1 MTAPAADR
9 PLLSDRPPSPSP
21 PLRHPF
27 QSQPDL
33 SNIEQDA
40 SMPIAI
46 IGMGFRGPGDAV
58 TVGRLWTMMVEGREA
73 WSPIPASR
81 WNPSAFFHPDHA
93 RHGTIN
99 VQGGHFLT
107 EDVSLFDAP
116 FFNLTGDEVAA
127 MDPQQRL
134 LLEVTYEGLENAGI
148 PLSKIMGSQAAC
160 FVGSFNADYMD
171 LLLRDPDFIPMYQC
185 TNAGQSRAMTA
196 NRISYFFDLKGP
208 SVTIDTAC
216 SGSLVALHLAC
227 QTLRTGDASVAI
239 AAGVNVILSHEFMS
253 TMTMMKFLSPNGR
266 CHTFDERA
274 DGYARGEAI
283 GCLILKPLKDA
294 IRDRDHIHAII
305 RGSGSN
311 QDGRTPGITLPSGA
325 AQEALIR
332 RVYETAGLNPVDTDF
347 VEAHGTGTQ
356 AGDPIETEALARV
369 FGPGRTAKRPLR
381 IGSIKTNV
389 GHLEGTSGVAGVI
402 KAVLM
407 LENRMFLPNRNFNT
421 LNPRILL
428 DEWKLKVQLECE
440 PWSTLGPHRVSVNSF
455 GYGGSNAHVVLED
468 AWGYMSEHGLTKLAR
483 PLVSCNVGNHVHSS
497 EARRTRVFLLS
508 AFDEDSITA
517 QIRHLRAYLL
527 SNGSGADDEF
537 MNNLAHTL
545 NERRTAHLY
554 RVGVLGSSAADVAE
568 ALVGVARVYKAP
580 RRPNVSFVFTGQGAQ
595 WCGMGKGLM
604 AAYPVFCQSIR
615 RIDAYMAGIHAPF
628 RTADI
633 LEAEDYAQLSHP
645 AFSQPICSALQIAL
659 VDLLAS
665 WGIHPDSVTGHSS
678 GEVAAAY
685 TAGALNMEDAMAV
698 AYYRGVVAGNL
709 SAYHSQGKGA
719 MLAIGISA
727 DDAQTYID
735 QLQSGKAS
743 VACIN
748 SPHSVTI
755 SGDESAI
762 QELEERV
769 RDKEVFSR
777 RLAVEVAYHSHHME
791 LVRDEYLKYIS
802 HIKPR
807 SEDEIAHCLSNRSVA
822 FYSSVSGTEIQPTEL
837 GPQYWVQNLL
847 GQVKFS
853 QSLRTLCFE
862 TRGNRNNPNYLGK
875 KRPRR
880 AGTARKINVD
890 FLLEIG
896 PHAALSGPIKQTLKG
911 DSRLDT
917 ADIMYISALM
927 RKHQAVATILTMVAI
942 LACSGLPV
950 NFRGINEPDP
960 SHEPHLIVDLPSY
973 PWNHS
978 RSYWAEPRLSK
989 VFRNRKY
996 PRTDILG
1003 VQDVMSSP
1011 FEPRWR
1017 NIIRVSETPWLMD
1030 HRIQSNIV
1038 YPAAGYITM
1047 AIEAVSQVA
1056 SVDAGDYTT
1065 TEFYLRGILIRS
1077 ALVLDETSAVEV
1089 ITSLRPS
1096 ENVYAFQGPS
1106 YEFHVYSVTDDDRWT
1121 EHCTGVVGVRIFSTG
1136 SSTAIGAARLCNEPR
1151 MAALDVQAF
1160 YENLASVGLEY
1171 GPCFAN
1177 ITQASY
1183 AGGAS
1188 IAEITIPDT
1197 EAVMPM
1203 NFQYPHFIHPCTL
1216 DGIIHSC
1223 FINTDM
1229 AGSPAVPVHI
1239 EEMEIR
1245 AKIEGTAGNR
1255 LDVRTWITKET
1266 KGEIVASFSVAG
1278 KDQRIAASINGLH
1291 CRRIDQGSTDS
1302 GTQIP
1307 KLAYNIEWKADP
1319 DMLPKK
1325 TLSNLLKGSPM
1336 LHDNDLEK
1344 EKLYEDYAL
1353 FYLRKTMNALKDTHF
1368 EGISPCI
1375 KLYLERLI
1383 HDEKRVG
1390 TKPISELDSEPA
1402 VLPGP
1407 EGKALCVMGHNLAAI
1422 LQGQFGGPTVS
1433 NDQFL
1438 WDAYWESSLHDP
1450 IYDSISKYLD
1460 LITHRDPMVSIL
1472 EIDAGTGLSSWRFLR
1487 RLTPSGGSS
1496 PRCSRYTVT
1505 SPDETVFETAAR
1517 TLSIWKRWVTFKKL
1531 DITEDL
1537 ESQGFN
1543 NLAYDVV
1550 IVSYG
1555 LHRVGS
1561 IQDAL
1566 ENIHLLLKPDG
1577 HLILVNS
1584 LQSPVDVIL
1593 FADREETWAD
1603 NRATYSNGDWDLSL
1617 KAAQFSGIKALVES
1631 GGRRS
1636 MIISRPRHDHVSSP
1650 VEILLVTEDTKG
1662 ISTPLQNMLVTT
1674 PLAVEVTSLH
1684 NVKPSGKICVV
1695 LCDLNTSEL
1704 AHVDKETFPAIKRIF
1719 LEASGVL
1726 WVTKGG
1732 TLLSDDPDASLITGF
1747 ARTARSESAVR
1758 RIVTLDFDKRT
1769 PDEDIAELIYRV
1781 IEHRFSKDDPSAID
1795 YEYAAQDGL
1804 LLLPRVTEDTALN
1817 RSLAISND
1825 QYILKDEPFQGSRP
1839 LRTIYDSTSHPSKVR
1854 FVEAPTTELAADR
1867 VRIRVH
1873 ATSLKQR
1880 DAQAVFGFPTSHM
1893 LGFGCS
1899 GFVEAVGEDVDDLVP
1914 GDRVTGFGK
1923 DTVASIY
1930 EDRKTAFYKMPA
1942 DMPFESG
1949 AALPE
1954 TYCSAFYAVH
1964 HLARVRASEKVLIS
1978 LADSAIGQAVLE
1990 LGHLQRAHVLLFTET
2005 AADKVLLSAL
2015 YNIPEDRILF
2025 HDQRCQ
2031 REGFDVILNC
2041 THSDDRTYH
2050 LLWKYIN
2057 RSGRFI
2063 QFSNTQSTKGPG
2075 WALPRSQDDVTFA
2088 TFSLDSVR
2096 NKGPDFV
2103 DQIWMQVGDLLRDDK
2118 LQGPV
2123 SPVTYAISEINEALD
2138 ALVSDQPADLIVL
2151 TAGPK
2156 DVVQVMHPKHAD
2168 QLLRSDASYV
2178 LVGGLGGIGRAT
2190 ALWMA
2195 DHGAKTLIFVNRSG
2209 VSHAQSQA
2217 TVCELAEKGVRVLVH
2232 AVDIC
2237 SSTQVENMMSELAH
2251 TAPPIRGVIQAAMV
2265 LRDIHIEKMTL
2276 EDYNAVLGPKHT
2288 GTWNLHHHLPKDLD
2302 WFIMLSSISG
2312 IIGNAT
2318 QAAYAAGS
2326 AFMDSFAAYRNS
2338 LGFPTVSLDLGV
2350 ITDVGYLAENTELA
2364 SKMAKQGFQ
2373 GTDTPTLM
2381 SLIEAA
2387 ITSALNNSNGLQ
2399 PQSSQIITGLG
2410 TWSPIHSLPNFNSPL
2425 FSHYRRLFIDPSE
2438 DTTTTI
2444 SSLDT
2449 IRDTLQ
2455 SSKSLDEA
2463 SNIIYSALSARIA
2476 SHLSIPVDRIDPNS
2490 PITEYGI
2497 DSHVAVDLRTWIL
2510 KNIES
2515 AVSILEILSSGS
2527 LMDLAG
2533 RIAEK
2538 SELVKVKE

>member
-1 MTAPAADR
+1 
-9 PLLSDRPPSPSP
+9 
-21 PLRHPF
+21 
-27 QSQPDL
+27 
-33 SNIEQDA
+33 
-40 SMPIAI
+40 
-46 IGMGFRGPGDAV
+46 MGFRGPGDAT
-58 TVGRLWTMMVEGREA
+58 TVGRLWNMIVEGREA

-81 WNPSAFFHPDHA
+81 WNPAAFFHPDHA

-99 VQGGHFLT
+99 VQGGHFLI

-116 FFNLTGDEVAA
+116 FFNMTGDEVAA

-148 PLSKIMGSQAAC
+148 PLSRIMGSQTAC
-160 FVGSFNADYMD
+160 FVGCFNADYTD
-171 LLLRDPDFIPMYQC
+171 LLLRDPDSIPMYQC

-208 SVTIDTAC
+208 SVTVDTAC

-227 QTLRTGDASVAI
+227 QSLRTGDASVAI

-266 CHTFDERA
+266 CHTFDENA

-294 IRDRDHIHAII
+294 VRDGDHIHAII

-332 RVYETAGLNPVDTDF
+332 RVYETACLNPVDTDF

-369 FGPGRTAKRPLR
+369 FGPGRTAERPLR

-428 DEWKLKVQLECE
+428 DEWRLKVQLECE

-455 GYGGSNAHVVLED
+455 GYGGSNAHVILED
-468 AWGYMSEHGLTKLAR
+468 AWGYMSDRGLVELAR
-483 PLVSCNVGNHVHSS
+483 PLVSCAIGSHVQSS
-497 EARRTRVFLLS
+497 ETRRTRVFLLS
-508 AFDEDSITA
+508 AFNEDSITA

-527 SNGSGADDEF
+527 ESGSGAGDAF
-537 MNNLAHTL
+537 MKNLAYTL

-568 ALVGVARVYKAP
+568 ALAGAARVYKAP
-580 RRPNVSFVFTGQGAQ
+580 RRPIVSFVFTGQGAQ

-604 AAYPVFCQSIR
+604 AAYPVFRQSIR

-628 RTADI
+628 RVADI
-633 LEAEDYAQLSHP
+633 LEAEKYTKLSHP

-678 GEVAAAY
+678 GEIAAAY

-698 AYYRGVVAGNL
+698 AYYRGVTAGNL
-709 SAYHSQGKGA
+709 SADHNQAKGA
-719 MLAIGISA
+719 MLAFGMSA
-727 DDAQTYID
+727 DDAQVYVG

-755 SGDESAI
+755 SGDEPAI
-762 QELEERV
+762 RELEELV

-791 LVRDEYLKYIS
+791 PVSREYLKYIS

-807 SEDEIAHCLSNRSVA
+807 SESEIADCLSNRSVA
-822 FYSSVSGTEIQPTEL
+822 FYSSVSGTEIWPTEL

-847 GQVKFS
+847 GQVKFF

-862 TRGNRNNPNYLGK
+862 TRGIRNNSTPLGK
-875 KRPRR
+875 KRSRR
-880 AGTARKINVD
+880 AGTARKVNVD
-890 FLLEIG
+890 FLVEIG

-917 ADIMYISALM
+917 ADITYASALM
-927 RKHQAVATILTMVAI
+927 RKHQAVATILMMVAT

-950 NFRGINEPDP
+950 NFREINEPDP
-960 SHEPHLIVDLPSY
+960 SHEPHLIMDLPSY
-973 PWNHS
+973 PWSHS

-1038 YPAAGYITM
+1038 YPAAGYIAM
-1047 AIEAVSQVA
+1047 AIEAASQVA
-1056 SVDAGDYTT
+1056 SVNPGDHTNT
-1065 TEFYLRGILIRS
+1065 GFYLRDILIRS
-1077 ALVLDETSAVEV
+1077 ALVLQETSAAEV
-1089 ITSLRPS
+1089 TISLRLS
-1096 ENVYAFQGPS
+1096 EDDDGFQGPL

-1121 EHCTGVVGVRIFSTG
+1121 EHCTGVVGIRSFSTC
-1136 SSTAIGAARLCNEPR
+1136 SSTTINESRLCNEPE
-1151 MAALDVQAF
+1151 MSVLDVQAF
-1160 YENLASVGLEY
+1160 YENLASIGLDY

-1177 ITQASY
+1177 ITRASY
-1183 AGGAS
+1183 VGRAS
-1188 IAEITIPDT
+1188 LAEITIPDT

-1203 NFQYPHFIHPCTL
+1203 NFQYPHLIHPCTL

-1229 AGSPAVPVHI
+1229 ARSPAIPVRI
-1239 EEMEIR
+1239 EEMNIR
-1245 AKIEGTAGNR
+1245 ANIEGAAGNK
-1255 LDVRTWITKET
+1255 LGVRTWITKET
-1266 KGEIVASFSVAG
+1266 KSEIVASITVAE
-1278 KDQRIAASINGLH
+1278 KNQTMAASITGLH
-1291 CRRIDQGSTDS
+1291 CRRIDQGSTDP
-1302 GTQIP
+1302 GAQIP
-1307 KLAYNIEWKADP
+1307 KLAYKIEWKADP
-1319 DMLPKK
+1319 DMLSVE
-1325 TLSNLLKGSPM
+1325 TLSNLLGISPM
-1336 LHDNDLEK
+1336 LSDEDLER
-1344 EKLYEDYAL
+1344 ERLYEDYAL
-1353 FYLRKTMNALKDTHF
+1353 FYLRKAMNYLGDSHF

-1375 KLYLERLI
+1375 KLYLESLVRDGKQVLT
-1383 HDEKRVG
+1383 R
-1390 TKPISELDSEPA
+1390 PISEFHIESA
-1402 VLPGP
+1402 GLPGP
-1407 EGKALCVMGHNLAAI
+1407 EGKALCVMGHNLPAI
-1422 LQGQFGGPTVS
+1422 FQGQFGGPTVS
-1433 NDQFL
+1433 NDQSL

-1450 IYDSISKYLD
+1450 VYESISKYLD
-1460 LITHRDPMVSIL
+1460 LVSHRDPMVSIL

-1487 RLTPSGGSS
+1487 QLAPSGGSS

-1517 TLSIWKRWVTFKKL
+1517 TLSVWKRWITFKKL
-1531 DITEDL
+1531 DIAEDL
-1537 ESQGFN
+1537 ESQGFG

-1550 IVSYG
+1550 VISYG

-1566 ENIHLLLKPDG
+1566 ENIHSLLKPDG

-1603 NRATYSNGDWDLSL
+1603 NRATYSNVDWDMSL
-1617 KAAQFSGIKALVES
+1617 KAAQFSGISALVES

-1636 MIISRPRHDHVSSP
+1636 MIISRPRHDHIPSP
-1650 VEILLVTEDTKG
+1650 ADILLVTDDNG
-1662 ISTPLQNMLVTT
+1662 VSTPLQNMLLTT

-1684 NVKPSGKICVV
+1684 NAKPAGKVCVV
-1695 LCDLNTSEL
+1695 MCDLNTSAL
-1704 AHVDKETFPAIKRIF
+1704 AHVHKETFTAIKQIF

-1726 WVTKGG
+1726 WVTQGG
-1732 TLLSDDPDASLITGF
+1732 TMLSNHPDVNLVTGF

-1758 RIVTLDFDKRT
+1758 RIVTLDLGRRN
-1769 PDEDIAELIYRV
+1769 PSNEDVIELIYRV
-1781 IEHRFSKDDPSAID
+1781 IERHFLIDNSSEIDD
-1795 YEYAAQDGL
+1795 EYAAQDGL
-1804 LLLPRVTEDTALN
+1804 LLLPRVIEDAALN
-1817 RSLAISND
+1817 RSLATSND
-1825 QYILKDEPFQGSRP
+1825 QYVLKDGIFQHGRP
-1839 LRTIYDSTSHPSKVR
+1839 LRAIYDSTSCPKKVR
-1854 FVEAPTTELAADR
+1854 FVKTPTIDLAADG

-1873 ATSLKQR
+1873 AAGLKQR
-1880 DAQAVFGFPTSHM
+1880 DAQAVFSSTTSHM
-1893 LGFGCS
+1893 LGFGCC
-1899 GFVEAVGEDVDDLVP
+1899 GIVEAVGEYVHEFVP
-1914 GDRVTGFGK
+1914 GDRVAGLGEG
-1923 DTVASIY
+1923 TVANMY
-1930 EDRKTAFYKMPA
+1930 EDRKTAFYQLPP
-1942 DMPFESG
+1942 DVSFESG

-1964 HLARVRASEKVLIS
+1964 QLARVRASERVLIY
-1978 LADSAIGQAVLE
+1978 LTDATIGPALLE
-1990 LGHLQRAHVLLFTET
+1990 LSHLQGAHIFLIVET
-2005 AADKVLLSAL
+2005 AVDRSILSTS
-2015 YNIPEDRILF
+2015 YNIPEDQILLHEQTIF
-2025 HDQRCQ
+2025 AKDTPQLCERA
-2031 REGFDVILNC
+2031 GFDVIVNC
-2041 THSDDRTYH
+2041 NHSDNRTYH
-2050 LLWKYIN
+2050 SLWKYIN

-2063 QFSNTQSTKGPG
+2063 QFSNTQSRKGSG
-2075 WALPRSQDDVTFA
+2075 WALPRSQGDVMFA

-2096 NKGPDFV
+2096 NMGSDIV
-2103 DQIWMQVGDLLRDDK
+2103 NQIWKQIGNLLQDGK
-2118 LQGPV
+2118 LRGPV
-2123 SPVTYAISEINEALD
+2123 SPVTYTISELDEALD
-2138 ALVSDQPADLIVL
+2138 ALVSDQPADLIIL

-2156 DVVQVMHPKHAD
+2156 DVVQIMHPKQSD
-2168 QLLRSDASYV
+2168 TFLRSDASYM

-2190 ALWMA
+2190 AIWMA
-2195 DHGAKTLIFVNRSG
+2195 DHGARTLIFVNRSG
-2209 VSHAQSQA
+2209 VSHGQSQA
-2217 TVCELAEKGVRVLVH
+2217 TVRELAEKGVRVVVH

-2237 SSTQVENMMSELAH
+2237 SSTQVENMISELAH
-2251 TAPPIRGVIQAAMV
+2251 TAPPIRGVIQAAMI
-2265 LRDIHIEKMTL
+2265 LRDIHVEKMTI
-2276 EDYNAVLGPKHT
+2276 EDYTAVLGPKHT

-2326 AFMDSFAAYRNS
+2326 TFMDSFAAYRNS

-2387 ITSALNNSNGLQ
+2387 ITSALNNPTGL
-2399 PQSSQIITGLG
+2399 PPPSSQIITGLG
-2410 TWSPIHSLPNFNSPL
+2410 TWNPIHSLPNFDSPL
-2425 FSHYRRLFIDPSE
+2425 FAHYRRLFIDPTE
-2438 DTTTTI
+2438 DTTTTN
-2444 SSLDT
+2444 SSPDT
-2449 IRDTLQ
+2449 IRETLQ
-2455 SSKSLDEA
+2455 STKSLDEA
-2463 SNIIYSALSARIA
+2463 SNTIYSALSARIA
-2476 SHLSIPVDRIDPNS
+2476 SHLSIPIDRIDPNN

-2527 LMDLAG
+2527 LMDLAV

-2538 SELVKVKE
+2538 SDLVKAKE